1 MFEWDQT
8 LDEVNLYIDRPP
20 NVHAKQFYC
29 KVQSKHVELGIK
41 GNPPYLNVCLSFP
54 FAFGSCFVKWF
65 CVGSLMYLIVGFWF
79 LTFLARSH
87 MSGEDGLFFLDS
99 R

>member
-1 MFEWDQT
+1 
-8 LDEVNLYIDRPP
+8 
-20 NVHAKQFYC
+20 
-29 KVQSKHVELGIK
+29 
-41 GNPPYLNVCLSFP
+41 
-54 FAFGSCFVKWF
+54 
-65 CVGSLMYLIVGFWF
+65 VGSLMYLIVGFWF